1 VSVVFSEG
9 VLSPSAPVGSDLGAN
24 FEFATG
30 TPISVGIMPTT
41 TNTYSSAADSK
52 PTVGAQRHVMKSE
65 SSFVR
70 AFIAPPDSA
79 E

>member
-1 VSVVFSEG
+1 VSVVPSVG
-9 VLSPSAPVGSDLGAN
+9 LVSPRAPVGSDLGAN
-24 FEFATG
+24 FELATG

-41 TNTYSSAADSK
+41 TNTYSSAADNK

-70 AFIAPPDSA
+70 AFIAPPESP